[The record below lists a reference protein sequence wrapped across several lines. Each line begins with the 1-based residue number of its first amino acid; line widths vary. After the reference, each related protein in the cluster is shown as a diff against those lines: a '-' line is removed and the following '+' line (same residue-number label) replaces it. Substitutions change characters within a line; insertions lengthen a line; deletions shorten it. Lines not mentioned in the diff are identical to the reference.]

1 MEITK
6 VKDLLKLVNI
16 GDEFHTNNAWCL
28 LQDYDDKNI
37 TLILTPPK
45 KPQTKIILAK
55 KYRCTWFIDKI
66 KKNGKE
72 ISL

>member
-1 MEITK
+1 MKITK

-16 GDEFHTNNAWCL
+16 GDEFHTNNTWCL
-28 LQDYDDKNI
+28 LQDCDDKNI

-55 KYRCTWFIDKI
+55 KYYCTWFIDKI